1 MSTLSDELAALG
13 GLTIGQLADRYAA
26 LHGHAARTRH
36 KTYLLRK
43 VAWRLQARA
52 EGGLSD
58 RARRRAAELAD
69 DADVRVM
76 PPKASSLRRLVS
88 GSPVPGTVETL
99 AELVVLPVPAAPP
112 PSAAV
117 DPRLP
122 AVGTVLVR
130 PYKGRSIRVAVLADG
145 FEHNG
150 ERYRT
155 LTAVAQ
161 KVTGSHLN
169 GYRFFNL
176 TAKAAAAKPAAAAEG
191 RP

>member
-13 GLTIGQLADRYAA
+13 RLTTGQLAERYAA

-52 EGGLSD
+52 QGGLSD

-76 PPKASSLRRLVS
+76 PPKASPLHRL
-88 GSPVPGTVETL
+88 GADAASPDTGRGPTEPLVLTVPT
-99 AELVVLPVPAAPP
+99 APP
-112 PSAAV
+112 TPAAV

-130 PYKGRSIRVAVLADG
+130 PYKGRSIRVTVLGDG
-145 FEHNG
+145 FEHDG

-169 GYRFFNL
+169 GYRFFHL
-176 TAKAAAAKPAAAAEG
+176 TAKAPAAQPAAAG
-191 RP
+191 SRP